1 MHTKGGYVSA
11 LLIQHH
17 DTHTRHMIVALPS
30 WHEGL
35 ERLGLSTLQHHKSGV
50 RNRNT
55 NIAQLHEHDLQS
67 DPYECISQRCQLR
80 SLHSPSLLRV
90 SGKSSLFHTQ
100 RPDHDAAFEP
110 YLTATALRK
119 TDQDPNVST
128 ENQATEDGLETPDGQ
143 VEKNIG
149 TKIHG
154 MGAADRTAHTPLR
167 SLKRVHMLR
176 NRSANE
182 MSLLSNLSPRLL

>member
-1 MHTKGGYVSA
+1 LVYPGCSITSRGG
-11 LLIQHH
+11 
-17 DTHTRHMIVALPS
+17 
-30 WHEGL
+30 
-35 ERLGLSTLQHHKSGV
+35 